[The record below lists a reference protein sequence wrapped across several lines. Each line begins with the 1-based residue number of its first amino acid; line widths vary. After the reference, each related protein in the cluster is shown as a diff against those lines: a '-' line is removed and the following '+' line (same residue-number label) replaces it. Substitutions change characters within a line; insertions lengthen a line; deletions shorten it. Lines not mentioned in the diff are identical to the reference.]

1 MVSYKNNV
9 SLYQL
14 LLYQFFD
21 PNILTFGILFYFLFH
36 SEIVPAYD
44 SMDFVISEFSRLRLK
59 GDPVYSEPL
68 LVNGLSWR
76 LKVYPVS
83 ASLFYEKKVRI
94 EKMSSSFVMVTCC

>member
-1 MVSYKNNV
+1 MT
-9 SLYQL
+9 LDI
-14 LLYQFFD
+14 FFH
-21 PNILTFGILFYFLFH
+21 FLFH

-83 ASLFYEKKVRI
+83 GSLLRNESAGIKYVHFLSDGYLLL
-94 EKMSSSFVMVTCC
+94 VTFFQEECTGF